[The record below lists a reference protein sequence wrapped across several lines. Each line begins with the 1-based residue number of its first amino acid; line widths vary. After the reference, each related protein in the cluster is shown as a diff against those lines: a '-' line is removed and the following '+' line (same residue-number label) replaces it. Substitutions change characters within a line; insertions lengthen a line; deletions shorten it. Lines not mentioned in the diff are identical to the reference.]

1 MELNKE
7 MTAQESLRIISETL
21 NNNRRAILR
30 NGAKYFLLWGAV
42 LTVFSLVIFALW
54 RSTGNPAWNWLW
66 FAMPVVGYPL
76 AAILRKHE
84 TVVPKNILGSLIGQ
98 TWALYGLFAI
108 VISAIAVFFV
118 PMHISLLIVVL
129 MGFAEAISGLLLK
142 NWPIIVAGIILG
154 IGGAVA
160 AMLLKGAEQHLLFTL
175 GGILLMVT
183 GAIVNRQF
191 K

>member
-21 NNNRRAILR
+21 NSNRRAILR
-30 NGAKYFLLWGAV
+30 NGAKYFLLWGAI

-54 RSTGNPAWNWLW
+54 RGTGNPAWNWLW
-66 FAMPVVGYPL
+66 FAMPIVGYPL

-108 VISAIAVFFV
+108 VISAVAVFIV
-118 PMHISLLIVVL
+118 PMNISLLIVVL

-183 GAIVNRQF
+183 GAIVNRQY

>member
-66 FAMPVVGYPL
+66 FAMPIVGYPL

-108 VISAIAVFFV
+108 AISAIAVFFV

-183 GAIVNRQF
+183 GAIVNRQY

>member
-1 MELNKE
+1 MELNNE
-7 MTAQESLRIISETL
+7 LTAQDSLRVITETL

-30 NGAKYFLLWGAV
+30 NGAKYFILWGAL

-54 RSTGNPAWNWLW
+54 HCTGNPVWNWLW
-66 FAMPVVGYPL
+66 FAMPIVGYPL
-76 AAILRKHE
+76 ATILRKQE
-84 TVVPKNILGSLIGQ
+84 TVVPKNILGTMIGQ
-98 TWALYGLFAI
+98 TWAIYGLFAI

-118 PMHISLLIVVL
+118 PMHITLLIVLL

-142 NWPIIVAGIILG
+142 NWPILVAGIVLG
-154 IGGAVA
+154 IGGAVG

-175 GGILLMVT
+175 GGVLLMVT
-183 GAIVNRQF
+183 GAIVNRQY

>member
-7 MTAQESLRIISETL
+7 MTAQESLRIITETL

-66 FAMPVVGYPL
+66 FAMPIVGYPL

-108 VISAIAVFFV
+108 VISAVAVFFV

-142 NWPIIVAGIILG
+142 NWPIIVAGVILG
-154 IGGAVA
+154 IGGAAA

-183 GAIVNRQF
+183 GAIVNRQY

>member
-54 RSTGNPAWNWLW
+54 RSTGNPVWNWLW
-66 FAMPVVGYPL
+66 FAMPVVGCPL

-98 TWALYGLFAI
+98 TWALYGFFAI
-108 VISAIAVFFV
+108 VISAVAVFFV

-129 MGFAEAISGLLLK
+129 MGFAEAVSGLLLK
-142 NWPIIVAGIILG
+142 NWPILVAGIILG
-154 IGGAVA
+154 IGGAAA

-183 GAIVNRQF
+183 GAIVNRQY

>member
-7 MTAQESLRIISETL
+7 LTAQESLRIISETL

-66 FAMPVVGYPL
+66 FAMPIVGYPL

-108 VISAIAVFFV
+108 VISSVAVFIV
-118 PMHISLLIVVL
+118 PMNISLLIVVL

-183 GAIVNRQF
+183 GAIVNRQY

>member
-1 MELNKE
+1 MELNNE
-7 MTAQESLRIISETL
+7 LTAQDSLRVITETL

-30 NGAKYFLLWGAV
+30 NGAKYFILWGAL

-54 RSTGNPAWNWLW
+54 HCTGNPVWNWLW
-66 FAMPVVGYPL
+66 FAMPIVGYPL
-76 AAILRKHE
+76 ATILRKQE
-84 TVVPKNILGSLIGQ
+84 TVVPKNILGTMIGQ
-98 TWALYGLFAI
+98 TWAIYGLFAI

-118 PMHISLLIVVL
+118 PMHITLLIVLL

-142 NWPIIVAGIILG
+142 NWPILVAGIVLG

-175 GGILLMVT
+175 GGVLLMVT
-183 GAIVNRQF
+183 GAIVNRQY

>member
-1 MELNKE
+1 MELNNE
-7 MTAQESLRIISETL
+7 LTAQDSLRVITETL

-30 NGAKYFLLWGAV
+30 NGAKYFILWGAL

-54 RSTGNPAWNWLW
+54 HCTGNPVWNWLW
-66 FAMPVVGYPL
+66 FAMPIVGYPL
-76 AAILRKHE
+76 ATILRKQE
-84 TVVPKNILGSLIGQ
+84 TVVPKNILGTMIGQ
-98 TWALYGLFAI
+98 TWAIYGLFAI

-118 PMHISLLIVVL
+118 PMHITLLIVLL

-142 NWPIIVAGIILG
+142 NWPILVAGIVLG

-183 GAIVNRQF
+183 GAIVNRQY

>member
-1 MELNKE
+1 MELNNE
-7 MTAQESLRIISETL
+7 LTAQDSLRVITETL

-42 LTVFSLVIFALW
+42 LTVFSLVIYELW
-54 RSTGNPAWNWLW
+54 HCTGNPVWNMLW
-66 FAMPVVGYPL
+66 FAMPIVGYPL

-98 TWALYGLFAI
+98 TWALYGVFAVTI
-108 VISAIAVFFV
+108 AAIAVFFV
-118 PMHISLLIVVL
+118 PMHITLLIVVL
-129 MGFAEAISGLLLK
+129 MGFAEAVSGLLLK
-142 NWPIIVAGIILG
+142 NWPIIAAGIILG

-160 AMLLKGAEQHLLFTL
+160 AMLLKTEAQMLLFTF

-183 GAIVNRQF
+183 GLIVNRQY

>member
-1 MELNKE
+1 MELNNE
-7 MTAQESLRIISETL
+7 LTAQDSLRVITETL

-30 NGAKYFLLWGAV
+30 NGAKYFILWGAL

-54 RSTGNPAWNWLW
+54 HCTGNPVWNWLW
-66 FAMPVVGYPL
+66 FAMPIVGYPL
-76 AAILRKHE
+76 ATILRKQE
-84 TVVPKNILGSLIGQ
+84 TVVPKNILGTMIGQ
-98 TWALYGLFAI
+98 TWAIYGLFAI

-118 PMHISLLIVVL
+118 PMHITLLIVLL

-142 NWPIIVAGIILG
+142 NWPILVAGIVLG
-154 IGGAVA
+154 IGGAVG

-183 GAIVNRQF
+183 GAIVNRQY